1 MEQNREST
9 AENAQD
15 EIYIGELLHYLRQKW
30 VLIAAVFLAGILLAG
45 FGTHFLLHPKY
56 TAVSKLYVVS
66 ASGKNIVNL
75 DDLRLGTTLSEDY
88 KELLKT
94 RPICNEI
101 IDELGLDY
109 TVGQLRKMI
118 SIETVEDTR
127 ILVISVVSQ
136 EAEEA
141 RDIANTMAEKAVTY
155 LPKLMEITAPN
166 IAEEAVTPK
175 IPTSPG
181 AARNAVFGGLLALVL
196 VCVLLTVQ
204 FVLDDTV
211 KTAEDVEKL
220 TGVMPL
226 TVILEMEPSK
236 EEKREV
242 HWRKQNEKN
251 MD

>member
-45 FGTHFLLHPKY
+45 SATHFLLRPKY

-226 TVILEMEPSK
+226 TVILEMETSK
-236 EEKREV
+236 EEKKEV

-251 MD
+251 KD